1 MADVLNAAPRPAPD
15 AGPTPDPGVPD
26 TVQAMIRPPAAPGA
40 GDRLYGGAV
49 TVVAVALVIIYA
61 FLSSDLEPEV
71 RQTVTYVGLIGGGLA
86 AAIATAYRSRQAAGR
101 RRRAWRLMS
110 LASAFGALAN
120 TIYAVSTLVALP
132 SAGVLSNACFA
143 VAGVFG
149 VAALI
154 LFPTARHRGTD
165 TARMILDGVIV
176 GGSILYMVT
185 VGIFPSLL
193 NVEGLDPAIK
203 SMSLVMPVI
212 DAVLATLAV
221 LLILRV
227 RREDRTTLALL
238 GVGMV
243 LYVAS
248 DLAYAVGT
256 AAKTFQFGTAV
267 DLGWIAGYGLIVLAA
282 LSPRSEPQ
290 ATEEDRQETSPLW
303 GTVLMFALFTG
314 AAVLSL
320 QIDAEST
327 NYREATAALWI
338 GVLLAVAARQI
349 LLIMDN
355 DKLRLGLERRV
366 SERTAELAKLTEQ
379 TELLLSSVG
388 DGIYGV
394 DREGKVTFANPAALH
409 ILGYDSE
416 DLIGRAAHETF
427 HGLQPDGTP
436 YPETL
441 CYITEAIE
449 SGIRANGE
457 EDTYRRHDGKEVPV
471 EVTASPLTS
480 AEGTIGAVVG
490 FRDVTERRE
499 VDRMKSE
506 FVSVVSHEL
515 RTPLTAIRGSLGLI
529 SGGAV
534 GQLPP
539 RAAHMVSIALESS
552 ERLTRLIND
561 ILDIERIEAGT
572 TPMDVADHAAAEL
585 IDAAIAQ
592 VQVIAMNAGVR
603 IEVTSAEGAVHADR
617 DRVVQALLNLIGNA
631 IKFSPPQ
638 TTIEVESVVDGDL
651 VQFRVSDQGRGIP
664 ADKLSSIF
672 NRFEQVDSS
681 DAREKG
687 GTGLGLAISRSI
699 VERHGGRIWAENRAD
714 GGATFRFT
722 LPRAVIRVDR
732 SGARTERASVIV
744 HGLDSDV
751 IAAVTRDLDAHGYGC
766 LALTT
771 APTVI
776 AQSEKHRPAAIVL
789 AADASPQTAES
800 LLSDLRRNPETRE
813 VPVVVVSNR
822 TPDEM
827 PALAACADGWVSSG
841 AEDDRLVRTIVTAVL
856 GQRARGAV
864 LVVED
869 DDDLADVIR
878 ALLERRGLVVHH
890 ARTKVEAL
898 SFCTFTRPNVLILDR
913 MLPDGDAAEIVTSL
927 RQEERLA
934 EVPVIVYSA
943 DEVRPDERDA
953 LRLGRTVYLSK
964 GRATP
969 QQLEAYVVE
978 LIGATLV
985 QGDVE
990 DPGST
995 TTPHSRPPLSGTD
1008 ASPVGAASGGS
1019 TSHGEK
1025 AR

>member
-1 MADVLNAAPRPAPD
+1 MVRSPRDVRPAPPLP
-15 AGPTPDPGVPD
+15 APAK
-26 TVQAMIRPPAAPGA
+26 VQGMIRQPASPSS

-49 TVVAVALVIIYA
+49 TAAAVFLVILYA
-61 FLSSDLEPEV
+61 FLSSDLSEGV
-71 RQTVTYVGLIGGGLA
+71 RQAATYIGLVVGGLA
-86 AAIATAYRSRQAAGR
+86 GAVTALYRSRRSEGR
-101 RRRAWRLMS
+101 RRKAWLAIS
-110 LASAFGALAN
+110 LACGLGAIGNTWYALAAYGV
-120 TIYAVSTLVALP
+120 ISESLRQFSDAFLVF
-132 SAGVLSNACFA
+132 AGLSGV
-143 VAGVFG
+143 VAI
-149 VAALI
+149 L

-165 TARMILDGVIV
+165 SARMVLDGVIV
-176 GGSILYMVT
+176 GGSILYMLSIGV
-185 VGIFPSLL
+185 FPELL
-193 NVEGLDPAIK
+193 AADGTPFVNRAATLILPILDG
-203 SMSLVMPVI
+203 
-212 DAVLATLAV
+212 VLATLAV
-221 LLILRV
+221 LLMLRS
-227 RREDRTTLALL
+227 RKEDRSALALL
-238 GVGMV
+238 SIGMV
-243 LYVAS
+243 LYAAS
-248 DLAYAVGT
+248 DLAFAVQGES
-256 AAKTFQFGTAV
+256 FEFGSPG
-267 DLGWIAGYGLIVLAA
+267 DLGWIAGYALIALAA
-282 LSPRSEPQ
+282 LNPGNSVSRGDDVQ
-290 ATEEDRQETSPLW
+290 QETSPLW

-320 QIDAEST
+320 YQV
-327 NYREATAALWI
+327 TADKLNQAVGAMWI

-355 DKLRLGLERRV
+355 DRLRLGLERRV

-394 DREGKVTFANPAALH
+394 DREGLVTFANPAALH
-409 ILGYDSE
+409 ILGYESD
-416 DLIGRAAHETF
+416 DLIGRPAHDTF
-427 HGLQPDGTP
+427 HGRQPDGTP
-436 YPETL
+436 YPATL
-441 CYITEAIE
+441 CYISEAID
-449 SGIRANGE
+449 SGTRANAE
-457 EDTYRRHDGKEVPV
+457 EDVYRRLDGKEVPV

-572 TPMDVADHAAAEL
+572 TPMDVADHSAAEL

-592 VQVIAMNAGVR
+592 VQVIASNAGVR
-603 IEVTSAEGAVHADR
+603 LSVASAEGDVHADR
-617 DRVVQALLNLIGNA
+617 DRVVQALLNLLGNA
-631 IKFSPPQ
+631 IKFSPPD
-638 TTIEVESVVDGDL
+638 TVIEVGSVVDGDTVEL
-651 VQFRVSDQGRGIP
+651 RVSDQGRGIP
-664 ADKLSSIF
+664 VDKLSSIF

-699 VERHGGRIWAENRAD
+699 VERHGGRIWAESTP
-714 GGATFRFT
+714 GSGATFRFT
-722 LPRAVIRVDR
+722 LPRAATRVDR
-732 SGARTERASVIV
+732 SGARTERASVVV
-744 HGLDSDV
+744 HGVDPAV
-751 IAAVTRDLDAHGYGC
+751 VAAVTRDLDAHGYGC
-766 LALTT
+766 LTFTT

-776 AQSEKHRPAAIVL
+776 AQSERHRPAAIVL
-789 AADASPQTAES
+789 AADAAPETAIT
-800 LLSDLRRNPETRE
+800 LLTDLRRNPETRE
-813 VPVVVVSNR
+813 VPVVVVSNHS
-822 TPDEM
+822 PDDL
-827 PALAACADGWVSSG
+827 PALAACADGWVSVGS
-841 AEDDRLVRTIVTAVL
+841 EDDRLVRTIVTAVL

-878 ALLERRGLVVHH
+878 TLLERRGLVVHH

-913 MLPDGDAAEIVTSL
+913 MLPDGDAVEIVASL

-943 DEVRPDERDA
+943 AEVRSDERES

-985 QGDVE
+985 QGDV
-990 DPGST
+990 D
-995 TTPHSRPPLSGTD
+995 TPAPRAHGRLPVPTSD
-1008 ASPVGAASGGS
+1008 AARVGAGVGGP
-1019 TSHGEK
+1019 TPPGEK